1 MSIFLCTEATFAIDI
16 TETNDASG
24 RTVYDVVEG
33 GPYVLRTM
41 TGRQCARIEQSDGKA
56 EACYDMLPALVVS
69 GLDRMQI
76 ERLDPVVAMIMVRE
90 AHRRSHVTEA
100 DRGK

>member
-1 MSIFLCTEATFAIDI
+1 MSIFLCPETTFAIDI
-16 TETNDASG
+16 TETKDATG
-24 RTVYDVVEG
+24 RTVYDVVDG

-41 TGRQCARIEQSDGKA
+41 TGRQCAKIEQSQGKA
-56 EACYDMLPALVVS
+56 DACYDMLPALLVS

-76 ERLDPVVAMIMVRE
+76 ERLDPAVAMIFVLE
-90 AHRRSHVTEA
+90 SHRRSHVTEA